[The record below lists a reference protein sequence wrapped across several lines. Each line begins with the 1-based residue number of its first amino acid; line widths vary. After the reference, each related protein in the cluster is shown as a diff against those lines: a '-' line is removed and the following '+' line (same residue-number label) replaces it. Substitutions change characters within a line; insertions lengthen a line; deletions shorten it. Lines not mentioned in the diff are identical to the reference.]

1 MPAPSFV
8 SLKKK
13 TDEWIHR
20 GLEFAGKEWECRSED
35 RDGGGTGGEKQDVAD
50 KLQQIC
56 NSCNRAATELVDARR
71 CGRAQMAG
79 RGFSKAGSS
88 GNKYVS
94 KAQLKSRCTRFL
106 KELQKP
112 TAASIQQTEKEQLV
126 P

>member
-1 MPAPSFV
+1 
-8 SLKKK
+8 
-13 TDEWIHR
+13 
-20 GLEFAGKEWECRSED
+20 
-35 RDGGGTGGEKQDVAD
+35 
-50 KLQQIC
+50 
-56 NSCNRAATELVDARR
+56 
-71 CGRAQMAG
+71 MAG